1 MVTVQEAQVMR
12 QIAPSVHLKTA
23 TLPSGLRL
31 PYVEQGDSSGLPV
44 VLLHG
49 FSDSW
54 WSWAPV
60 LPHLPA
66 SIHAYAL
73 SQRGHGDAD
82 RPATGYRFEDFAA
95 DLAAFMDTLGLERA
109 VIGGHSMGS
118 YVAQRFA
125 MDHPERVLGLVLV
138 GSATTWQ
145 GNPAITEIWESG
157 ISTLT
162 DPIDPRFVGEFQI
175 SPRLPQTFIDI
186 AVQESLKAPARVWRE
201 AWQAIMTTD
210 FSADLGQITAPTL
223 IVWGDQDSLCPR
235 AEQDALTAAIAD
247 ARLVVYPG
255 AGHILHW
262 EEPEHFAGDLL
273 TFVDQLNFQI
283 PTTRPEEGIND
294 GDRL

>member
-1 MVTVQEAQVMR
+1 MVTVQETRTMR
-12 QIAPSVHLKTA
+12 RLGPSSRAKSA

-31 PYVEQGDSSGLPV
+31 PYVEQGDTTGLPV

-60 LPHLPA
+60 LPHLPR
-66 SIHAYAL
+66 SIHAYAP

-82 RPATGYRFEDFAA
+82 RPAKGYQFADFTA
-95 DLAAFMDTLGLERA
+95 DLTAFMDALGIERA
-109 VIGGHSMGS
+109 VLGGHSMGS

-157 ISTLT
+157 ISTMT
-162 DPIDPRFVGEFQI
+162 DPIDPAFVGDFQI
-175 SPRLPQTFIDI
+175 SPRLPAAFLDI
-186 AVQESLKAPARVWRE
+186 AIRESLKAPAHVWRE

-210 FSADLGQITAPTL
+210 FSADLDKITAPTL
-223 IVWGDQDSLCPR
+223 IVWGEQDPLCPR
-235 AEQDALTAAIAD
+235 AEQEALTAAIASS
-247 ARLVVYPG
+247 RLIVYPG
-255 AGHILHW
+255 GGHNLHW
-262 EEPEHFAGDLL
+262 EEPERFASDLL
-273 TFVDQLNFQI
+273 AFVYQLDPRTAI
-283 PTTRPEEGIND
+283 TPTRKG
-294 GDRL
+294 

>member
-66 SIHAYAL
+66 SIYAYAL

-82 RPATGYRFEDFAA
+82 RPATGYRFEDLAA
-95 DLAAFMDTLGLERA
+95 DLAAFMDTLGIERA

-125 MDHPERVLGLVLV
+125 MDHPDRVLGLVLV
-138 GSATTWQ
+138 GSVTTWR
-145 GNPAITEIWESG
+145 GNPAIAEIWESG
-157 ISTLT
+157 IATLT

-175 SPRLPQTFIDI
+175 SPRLPQAFIDI
-186 AVQESLKAPARVWRE
+186 AIRESLKVPARVWRD

-210 FSADLGQITAPTL
+210 FSADLDKIAAPTL
-223 IVWGDQDSLCPR
+223 IIWGDQDPLCPR
-235 AEQDALTAAIAD
+235 AEQETLTAAIASSY
-247 ARLVVYPG
+247 LIIYPG
-255 AGHILHW
+255 GGHNLHW
-262 EEPEHFAGDLL
+262 EEPERFADDLL
-273 TFVDQLNFQI
+273 SFVNQLDFRI
-283 PTTRPEEGIND
+283 PTMPSQQG
-294 GDRL
+294 